1 MTKEKK
7 SRASRYQKFKI
18 TEDAFQT
25 YGLSNKQKAKLNAI
39 NSVDEALNPEKQ
51 QAEDSL
57 IPHVSIPK
65 LPGNDLKRFVIKDFD
80 DEPEEE
86 TEVVETVKP
95 PVEEKPV
102 LMTRTQRNKELY
114 VKHSEEAEKIA
125 QQNNT
130 SLRSQAVLLRRQ
142 KQLEEAESQRKAEVK
157 PVIIPNTFIEP
168 KAEPV
173 EVKSVIQPETFIQ
186 PKEEPV
192 ESKPVEVKPIIQTES
207 FIQPKEEPVEVKPII
222 QTESFI
228 QPKAEPVEEKA
239 VIQPETFIKP
249 KVEPLESKPVEVKP
263 VIQPDAFIQPKT
275 EPVDVKPVIQP
286 ETPIVAKAEPKNES
300 EASIEATIASILN
313 QSDDVE
319 EVSEAEP
326 VKVAT
331 EPIVETEEEP
341 RVEVVAEQ
349 TQPIEVKLP
358 EEEKVAEKPAEP
370 EVIRQVMFD
379 DDDYGDDDDTGE
391 ILSAKII
398 EDNEPEEFDVLGQ
411 LSSEVKPEEHKIE
424 ETLEVKPVTLD
435 NVNIE
440 PVKEEEKPVVAVP
453 EDRKVDILLNE
464 VGTEEVKTEK
474 LHLSDIEKIA
484 EETET
489 KPVEEVKPLEEVKKP
504 EKKKGF
510 NFFKKEKKT
519 SDGGNGGGNNDGT
532 KPKKKKSG
540 WYYTGV
546 TFATISNVIIIA
558 CFVIAY
564 GPFSYLRELFITTAM
579 RTMTHKYLANVIYST
594 ETIQEVLANN
604 VLIEPDQVMDEAAIT
619 IGKIEQPT
627 TYSTIYEEQVLKRD
641 AGNDLY
647 KVITLNENGY
657 KGWVVFVYDPTKISL
672 AVSRYLG
679 SEGEFVTTM
688 AQNNGAAVAIN
699 GGGFLDAGGYG
710 TGGYPS
716 GYVIQNGALVWSRK
730 RNSSWGGGTI
740 GFTQE
745 GLLLLTKSRGQDA
758 INEGVY
764 NGVDFG
770 PFLIVNGQSAEV
782 SGNGGWGVQPRTCI
796 GQRKD
801 GIVVF
806 LVVDGRTTSSLG
818 IDLNVAIEIMN
829 RYSVYNAANLD
840 GGASSVLSINGEL
853 INHPVGW
860 DYTGERGVPNAW
872 IVTE

>member
-25 YGLSNKQKAKLNAI
+25 SGLSNKQKAKLNAI

-51 QAEDSL
+51 QIEDSM

-80 DEPEEE
+80 DEPEETIE
-86 TEVVETVKP
+86 EITEVKP
-95 PVEEKPV
+95 PVEEKPI
-102 LMTRTQRNKELY
+102 LLTRTQRNKDLY
-114 VKHSEEAEKIA
+114 AKHSEEVEKIS
-125 QQNNT
+125 QHNT
-130 SLRSQAVLLRRQ
+130 SLRSQAVLQRRQ
-142 KQLEEAESQRKAEVK
+142 RQQEEAELQRKVEVT
-157 PVIIPNTFIEP
+157 PMIVPDYSEP
-168 KAEPV
+168 KVEPI
-173 EVKSVIQPETFIQ
+173 EFSQP
-186 PKEEPV
+186 
-192 ESKPVEVKPIIQTES
+192 EVKPIIKSEYVK
-207 FIQPKEEPVEVKPII
+207 PKEEPVEVKPV
-222 QTESFI
+222 EENPVNDSNSFI
-228 QPKAEPVEEKA
+228 QPKEEPNEVKPVEVTPIIKREYIEPKEEP
-239 VIQPETFIKP
+239 IEFSQPEVKP
-249 KVEPLESKPVEVKP
+249 VIVPDYVEPKEEPVEVKP
-263 VIQPDAFIQPKT
+263 T
-275 EPVDVKPVIQP
+275 VKSEAV
-286 ETPIVAKAEPKNES
+286 NES
-300 EASIEATIASILN
+300 EAAIEATIASLLRK
-313 QSDDVE
+313 DDDKVE
-319 EVSEAEP
+319 EVSEPEPAVVEP
-326 VKVAT
+326 VPEVVES
-331 EPIVETEEEP
+331 EPEPAVVEPEP
-341 RVEVVAEQ
+341 AVVEPEPSVEVVDEK
-349 TQPIEVKLP
+349 TSPIEVKLP
-358 EEEKVAEKPAEP
+358 EEEKPAEP
-370 EVIRQVMFD
+370 EIIKQVMFD
-379 DDDYGDDDDTGE
+379 DDDYADDDDTGE
-391 ILSAKII
+391 ILNAKII

-411 LSSEVKPEEHKIE
+411 LTSEAKAEEHKVE
-424 ETLEVKPVTLD
+424 ETLDVKPVTLD

-440 PVKEEEKPVVAVP
+440 PVKEEVKPVVAVP
-453 EDRKVDILLNE
+453 EDRKVNILLNE
-464 VGTEEVKTEK
+464 VGNEEVKTEK

-484 EETET
+484 EETDVQPVGEV
-489 KPVEEVKPLEEVKKP
+489 KPVEEVKQP

-510 NFFKKEKKT
+510 NFFKKKEKKT
-519 SDGGNGGGNNDGT
+519 SDGGDGNNEG
-532 KPKKKKSG
+532 KQPKKKKSG

-740 GFTQE
+740 GFTTD

-872 IVTE
+872 IVKE

>member
-25 YGLSNKQKAKLNAI
+25 SGLSNKQKAKLNAI

-51 QAEDSL
+51 QIEDSM

-80 DEPEEE
+80 DEPEETIE
-86 TEVVETVKP
+86 EITEVKP
-95 PVEEKPV
+95 PVEEKPI
-102 LMTRTQRNKELY
+102 LLTRTQRNKDLY
-114 VKHSEEAEKIA
+114 AKHSEEVEKIS
-125 QQNNT
+125 QQNT
-130 SLRSQAVLLRRQ
+130 SLRSQAVLQRRQ
-142 KQLEEAESQRKAEVK
+142 RQQEEAELQRKVEVTPMIVPDYSEPKVEPIEFSQPEVKPIIKSEYVKPKEEPIEFSQPEVK
-157 PVIIPNTFIEP
+157 PVIVPDYVEP

-173 EVKSVIQPETFIQ
+173 DVT
-186 PKEEPV
+186 
-192 ESKPVEVKPIIQTES
+192 PVEVDTVSDTNS
-207 FIQPKEEPVEVKPII
+207 FIQPKEEPVEVKP
-222 QTESFI
+222 TVKSE
-228 QPKAEPVEEKA
+228 A
-239 VIQPETFIKP
+239 V
-249 KVEPLESKPVEVKP
+249 
-263 VIQPDAFIQPKT
+263 
-275 EPVDVKPVIQP
+275 
-286 ETPIVAKAEPKNES
+286 NES
-300 EASIEATIASILN
+300 EAAIEATIASLLRK
-313 QSDDVE
+313 DDDKVE
-319 EVSEAEP
+319 EVVEP
-326 VKVAT
+326 VPAAV
-331 EPIVETEEEP
+331 EPVVVEPEP
-341 RVEVVAEQ
+341 SVEVVDEK
-349 TQPIEVKLP
+349 TSPIEVKLP
-358 EEEKVAEKPAEP
+358 EEEKPAEP
-370 EVIRQVMFD
+370 EIIKQVMFD
-379 DDDYGDDDDTGE
+379 DDDYADDDDTGE
-391 ILSAKII
+391 ILNAKII

-411 LSSEVKPEEHKIE
+411 LTSEAKAEEHKVE
-424 ETLEVKPVTLD
+424 ETLDVKPVTLD

-440 PVKEEEKPVVAVP
+440 PVKEEVKPVVAVP
-453 EDRKVDILLNE
+453 EDRKVNILLNE
-464 VGTEEVKTEK
+464 VGNEEVKTEK

-484 EETET
+484 EETDVQPVGEV
-489 KPVEEVKPLEEVKKP
+489 KPVEEVKQP

-510 NFFKKEKKT
+510 NFFKKKEKKT
-519 SDGGNGGGNNDGT
+519 SDGGDGNNEG
-532 KPKKKKSG
+532 KQPKKKKSG

-641 AGNDLY
+641 EGNDLY

-740 GFTQE
+740 GFTTD

-872 IVTE
+872 IVKE

>member
-7 SRASRYQKFKI
+7 TRASRYQKFKI

-25 YGLSNKQKAKLNAI
+25 SGLSNKQKAKLNAI
-39 NSVDEALNPEKQ
+39 NSVDEALDPMKQ
-51 QAEDSL
+51 QAEDAK

-65 LPGNDLKRFVIKDFD
+65 LPGNNLKRFVIKDFD
-80 DEPEEE
+80 DEPEETVAE
-86 TEVVETVKP
+86 VKP

-102 LMTRTQRNKELY
+102 LMTRTQRNKDLY
-114 VKHSEEAEKIA
+114 AKHSEEVEKLTK
-125 QQNNT
+125 QNT
-130 SLRSQAVLLRRQ
+130 SLRSQAVLQRQQ
-142 KQLEEAESQRKAEVK
+142 KQQAQAELQSKAEIK
-157 PVIIPNTFIEP
+157 PVSVPDTFTTPKEVP
-168 KAEPV
+168 AEVPETKAE
-173 EVKSVIQPETFIQ
+173 T
-186 PKEEPV
+186 KEE
-192 ESKPVEVKPIIQTES
+192 T
-207 FIQPKEEPVEVKPII
+207 
-222 QTESFI
+222 
-228 QPKAEPVEEKA
+228 
-239 VIQPETFIKP
+239 
-249 KVEPLESKPVEVKP
+249 VEVKP
-263 VIQPDAFIQPKT
+263 VEIKPVEVPETKVEPK
-275 EPVDVKPVIQP
+275 EELSEVKPIDDKSIEEP
-286 ETPIVAKAEPKNES
+286 ATPIIDEVKPTIVPEP
-300 EASIEATIASILN
+300 SIEETIASLTK
-313 QSDDVE
+313 QPEEKAE
-319 EVSEAEP
+319 EVSKPASKEVVEEPIEVEP
-326 VKVAT
+326 VAKEETSEEV
-331 EPIVETEEEP
+331 EPK
-341 RVEVVAEQ
+341 VEVVEEK

-358 EEEKVAEKPAEP
+358 DEDKPAEP

-379 DDDYGDDDDTGE
+379 DDDYADDDDTDE
-391 ILSAKII
+391 IVLDAKILK
-398 EDNEPEEFDVLGQ
+398 DDEPEKFDIIGQ
-411 LSSEVKPEEHKIE
+411 LNSEVKPEEHKVE
-424 ETLEVKPVTLD
+424 ETLDIKPVTLD
-435 NVNIE
+435 NLNIE
-440 PVKEEEKPVVAVP
+440 PVKEEEKTVVAVP
-453 EDRKVDILLNE
+453 EDRKVNILLNE
-464 VGTEEVKTEK
+464 VGADEVKTEK

-484 EETET
+484 EETEAKQIAEEV
-489 KPVEEVKPLEEVKKP
+489 KPVEEVKEP

-510 NFFKKEKKT
+510 SFFKKKEKKT
-519 SDGGNGGGNNDGT
+519 SDGGNGGGNNDSS

-619 IGKIEQPT
+619 IGQIEQPT

-641 AGNDLY
+641 EGNDLY
-647 KVITLNENGY
+647 KVITLDENGY

-688 AQNNGAAVAIN
+688 AQNNNAVVAIN

-716 GYVIQNGALVWSRK
+716 GYVIQNGSLVWSRK

-740 GFTQE
+740 GFTTD

-840 GGASSVLSINGEL
+840 GGASSVLAINGEL